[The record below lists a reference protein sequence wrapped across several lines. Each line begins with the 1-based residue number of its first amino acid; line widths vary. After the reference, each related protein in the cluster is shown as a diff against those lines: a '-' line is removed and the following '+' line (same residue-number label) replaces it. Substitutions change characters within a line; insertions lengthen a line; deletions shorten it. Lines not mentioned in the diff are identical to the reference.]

1 MHTRFLWFCCLF
13 ITQCVAAVEVEGLF
27 TAQVGVH
34 SQSREDRN
42 VAIRE
47 ALVIV
52 VSRLIKGKKFAQQP
66 AVKSVLDN
74 AASYVDQYQY
84 HQCFH

>member
-1 MHTRFLWFCCLF
+1 LNYSYAYCTRQTEDMKLHTRFLWFCCLF

-42 VAIRE
+42 VG
-47 ALVIV
+47 
-52 VSRLIKGKKFAQQP
+52 SM
-66 AVKSVLDN
+66 
-74 AASYVDQYQY
+74 
-84 HQCFH
+84 